1 MIRDLR
7 LYRYEHGRLVKEGR
21 FKTKGL
27 RQHYFTEIIDV
38 DNHILELLIRR
49 KKNKQFVL
57 IEYFSN
63 FSSKIIKIYEC

>member
-1 MIRDLR
+1 MISSLR

-27 RQHYFTEIIDV
+27 WQHYFTEIIDV
-38 DNHILELLIRR
+38 DNHILELPIRR

>member
-7 LYRYEHGRLVKEGR
+7 LYRYEHGRLVKQGGL
-21 FKTKGL
+21 KTRGL
-27 RQHYFTEIIDV
+27 SQHYFSEIVDV
-38 DNHILELLIRR
+38 DNHILKLPIRQ

-63 FSSKIIKIYEC
+63 FRSKIIKIYEC